1 MDLSKYTRN
10 AINRKKH
17 ELEEQAKKWVEEQ
30 NAKFPNATPSS
41 HYPFLCGALGAAFS
55 ETVEDLVYALTAPHK
70 YAGEIIYIW
79 NTDCSESIECRLDYQ
94 RAEKQTHEY
103 PGCPASVELTAAYL
117 RGVDI
122 YHLLSPDQISEIE
135 EKALISATE

>member
-1 MDLSKYTRN
+1 MDIKKYSAS
-10 AINRKKH
+10 AINRMLAQAEAHADKH
-17 ELEEQAKKWVEEQ
+17 ANGKSDAKWAYLAGYLQ
-30 NAKFPNATPSS
+30 
-41 HYPFLCGALGAAFS
+41 S
-55 ETVEDLVYALTAPHK
+55 EIKTMAMDIYASLTAPHK
-70 YAGEIIYIW
+70 YAVEIIYTW

-103 PGCPASVELTAAYL
+103 PGCPASVQLTAAYL

>member
-1 MDLSKYTRN
+1 MDIKKYSTS
-10 AINRKKH
+10 AINRM
-17 ELEEQAKKWVEEQ
+17 LVQAEAHADENANGKSDAKW
-30 NAKFPNATPSS
+30 
-41 HYPFLCGALGAAFS
+41 PFLAGYLQSVIKMMAM
-55 ETVEDLVYALTAPHK
+55 DIYASLTTPPK
-70 YAGEIIYIW
+70 YAGEIIYTW
-79 NTDCSESIECRLDYQ
+79 HTDCSESIECRLDYQ

-103 PGCPASVELTAAYL
+103 PGCPASVELTSAYL